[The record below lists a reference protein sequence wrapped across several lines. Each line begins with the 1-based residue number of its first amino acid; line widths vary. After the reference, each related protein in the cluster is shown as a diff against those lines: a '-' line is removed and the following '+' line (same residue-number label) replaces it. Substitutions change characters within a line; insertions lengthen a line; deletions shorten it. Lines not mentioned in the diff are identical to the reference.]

1 MASDRVVCSRVRIG
15 YALLVRPFAMKVMD
29 SGKMKTNLDEIAG
42 QKVRVLE
49 EINNSEGTGKVM
61 YRGVEWMARSVDDA
75 VMAKDSIVT
84 VQSISGVK
92 LMVTK

>member
-1 MASDRVVCSRVRIG
+1 
-15 YALLVRPFAMKVMD
+15 MD
-29 SGKMKTNLDEIAG
+29 
-42 QKVRVLE
+42 
-49 EINNSEGTGKVM
+49 
-61 YRGVEWMARSVDDA
+61 ARSVDDA